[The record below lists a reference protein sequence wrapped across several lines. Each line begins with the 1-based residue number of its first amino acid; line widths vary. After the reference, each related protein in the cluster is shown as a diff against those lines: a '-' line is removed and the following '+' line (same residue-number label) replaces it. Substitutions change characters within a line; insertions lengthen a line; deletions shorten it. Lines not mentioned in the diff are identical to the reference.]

1 MYRPAFILALLL
13 LVMGCAV
20 QYQYGDRTYM
30 NPAEPLAVMRQEMRV
45 ALAAIRP
52 EDQPIAGRVKIV
64 LPDNRRLRQFGIR
77 WGPGRRLPEIENYV
91 VSGME
96 ISFGAAADSVRKS
109 NLFQSVEVFHEY
121 DTEHPPIGDFDYLL
135 WMHLA
140 GPDAV
145 QWYLTRAGKDGRLLV
160 PMDTTLKLGAKARDW
175 IQNVRK
181 AIQELEGE
189 VATRKPPR
197 SAKRETVSQSK
208 KISGGTGFIVGVGGQ
223 VLTNDHV
230 IRTCDDVII
239 RQVGE
244 GSRIARVVAR
254 DRRNDL
260 ALLLVDGKSKGVANF
275 RSGRGVRMG
284 EEIVTYG
291 FPLPGA
297 LASSGNLTTGSLSA
311 LAGLGDDTRF
321 LQITAPIQQGNSGGA
336 LLDASG
342 NVVGIVTSK
351 LNALKVAGI
360 TGDVPQNVNFA
371 IKASLVRN
379 FLEANGIEYVTTQSE
394 KALPVVKIGERAR
407 SFTVQVL
414 CEG

>member
-1 MYRPAFILALLL
+1 
-13 LVMGCAV
+13 
-20 QYQYGDRTYM
+20 
-30 NPAEPLAVMRQEMRV
+30 
-45 ALAAIRP
+45 
-52 EDQPIAGRVKIV
+52 
-64 LPDNRRLRQFGIR
+64 
-77 WGPGRRLPEIENYV
+77 
-91 VSGME
+91 
-96 ISFGAAADSVRKS
+96 
-109 NLFQSVEVFHEY
+109 
-121 DTEHPPIGDFDYLL
+121 
-135 WMHLA
+135 
-140 GPDAV
+140 
-145 QWYLTRAGKDGRLLV
+145 
-160 PMDTTLKLGAKARDW
+160 
-175 IQNVRK
+175 
-181 AIQELEGE
+181 
-189 VATRKPPR
+189 
-197 SAKRETVSQSK
+197 
-208 KISGGTGFIVGVGGQ
+208 
-223 VLTNDHV
+223 
-230 IRTCDDVII
+230 
-239 RQVGE
+239 
-244 GSRIARVVAR
+244 
-254 DRRNDL
+254 
-260 ALLLVDGKSKGVANF
+260 
-275 RSGRGVRMG
+275 MG